1 MKWTGTKHC
10 EEGSNAII
18 QPAHPRLF
26 RAVRAA
32 EKLSIRLRAV
42 SDHLAAAVR
51 ARRRQRV
58 DGAFKAVE
66 PVRLAG
72 DGDLNRLVV
81 IVPASFACIHDAL
94 VVRS

>member
-32 EKLSIRLRAV
+32 EKLAIRLRAV
-42 SDHLAAAVR
+42 ADHLAVAVR
-51 ARRRQRV
+51 ARRCQCV
-58 DGAFKAVE
+58 DGAFKASNQCDCPPTVT
-66 PVRLAG
+66 
-72 DGDLNRLVV
+72 
-81 IVPASFACIHDAL
+81 CIAL
-94 VVRS
+94 S